1 MARLLGIVHMNPEIP
16 RDVWNHK
23 EEDVYGIGAVRT
35 PEQFYEMFGI
45 DVVAKTIEGHLCT
58 FVHDGG
64 KMHHLLVPNLRSDGM
79 GIDYT
84 GVNYKFKDPI
94 PGGKW

>member
-1 MARLLGIVHMNPEIP
+1 MARLLGIVHMNPEVP
-16 RDVWNHK
+16 RGSWNHQ

-45 DVVAKTIEGHLCT
+45 DVVQKTIQGHLCE
-58 FVHDGG
+58 FVHEGG
-64 KMHHLLVPNLRSDGM
+64 KMHKLLVPHLRSDGM

-84 GVNYKFKDPI
+84 GVTYKWKDSHPD
-94 PGGKW
+94 KR